1 MTVTTYVWCYFGA
14 KRVIF
19 IEFYRRRT
27 GISDL
32 WMDGLDIKTFG
43 LDEIRCPQFIFML
56 DNRRYFDGYKR
67 PETTKYYLAFIN

>member
-1 MTVTTYVWCYFGA
+1 M
-14 KRVIF
+14 IF
-19 IEFYRRRT
+19 IGFFKRKT

-32 WMDGLDIKTFG
+32 WRDGLDIKTFR
-43 LDEIRCPQFIFML
+43 LDETRCPQFIFML